1 MIKASTNRYVNLL
14 KNSGFHALFGDEDNK
29 DVVIGV
35 LNMLLPAHH
44 QVTDFT
50 YLRTEL
56 HGPLLTNREYRY
68 DFVCRDTAGLTFI
81 VEMQCYDEAYWFK
94 RCVSYCCR
102 SYDRLTVK
110 GEKKEDEE
118 QEAEEKT
125 KKGAGKENV
134 TDSIITLEPTG
145 YDVPPLYFIGFM
157 GIDLKHED
165 EQAWEGL
172 FISEYTFMEKTT
184 HELQDETIFIIFAEL
199 KRFNKSEE
207 ECVTSQDKLL
217 YLFKHIGELEDD
229 ENWNKDKFWQRF
241 FEACEIAA
249 FSEKKRAQYEQDMYD
264 ERRFQGQL
272 AASYNNG
279 LEAGIEKGIAEGR
292 EEERLEAQKKLI
304 ASAKKM
310 VESGVDVDLVCST
323 LGVDKAAVLEK

>member
-1 MIKASTNRYVNLL
+1 MLALRLPLQLPSPVFPATHFPPVL
-14 KNSGFHALFGDEDNK
+14 SG
-29 DVVIGV
+29 
-35 LNMLLPAHH
+35 
-44 QVTDFT
+44 
-50 YLRTEL
+50 
-56 HGPLLTNREYRY
+56 
-68 DFVCRDTAGLTFI
+68 
-81 VEMQCYDEAYWFK
+81 
-94 RCVSYCCR
+94 
-102 SYDRLTVK
+102 
-110 GEKKEDEE
+110 
-118 QEAEEKT
+118 
-125 KKGAGKENV
+125 GAGV
-134 TDSIITLEPTG
+134 GRS
-145 YDVPPLYFIGFM
+145 
-157 GIDLKHED
+157 
-165 EQAWEGL
+165 
-172 FISEYTFMEKTT
+172 T

-279 LEAGIEKGIAEGR
+279 LEAGIAEGR
-292 EEERLEAQKKLI
+292 EEERLEAQRKLI

-310 VESGVDVDLVCST
+310 IESGVDIDLVCST